1 MGAMPPTPRR
11 LRLRAAAINVA
22 CVLAVA
28 LLTNT
33 IFGGLRGQLQ
43 PNGPGPWAPTQTLSD
58 TEIEEVCKRYA
69 VPEPPPYRLEKA
81 ALAEAL
87 VRQLATGGL
96 YAHTGNKTFTDLMAT
111 LTLGERERM
120 AMEAETV
127 MYHTYEEA
135 MAQQAA
141 EEVRPGRM
149 GRSQAA
155 QDHVAG
161 DSSSV
166 PQRARASVLHAW
178 TADHWSPRSPCLP
191 NSLNCPD

>member
-1 MGAMPPTPRR
+1 MGWVPPTQRGR
-11 LRLRAAAINVA
+11 LQLRLRAAATNA
-22 CVLAVA
+22 TYFLAVA
-28 LLTNT
+28 LLTHT
-33 IFGGLRGQLQ
+33 IFKSLRDQLQ
-43 PNGPGPWAPTQTLSD
+43 SNGTGPWAPTQTLSD

-69 VPEPPPYRLEKA
+69 VPEPPPYRPEKA
-81 ALAEAL
+81 ALAAAL
-87 VRQLATGGL
+87 VHQLATGGL
-96 YAHTGNKTFTDLMAT
+96 YAHTGNKTFTDLMVT

-155 QDHVAG
+155 QGHVACAFQLRAAASLAICVACVG
-161 DSSSV
+161 CG
-166 PQRARASVLHAW
+166 PQVMLHLACP
-178 TADHWSPRSPCLP
+178 TA
-191 NSLNCPD
+191 